1 MKLEKDGLDRSETKL
16 ASTENYICPFL
27 GSFHSLLSV
36 GQRFFFLLSKSFSRQ
51 QQHHQHRQ
59 RQRQQQRQQQQ
70 QQQKDEKGLIY
81 IYFSFATESSFLSI
95 RSVFVVFVRPWE
107 TEQVALFIRYL
118 VTFRPLK
125 CESSID

>member
-1 MKLEKDGLDRSETKL
+1 MKLEKDELDRSETKL
-16 ASTENYICPFL
+16 ASTENYICPFF

-59 RQRQQQRQQQQ
+59 IQQQQQQQQ
-70 QQQKDEKGLIY
+70 QQQKDGKGLIY

-118 VTFRPLK
+118 VTLRPLK